1 MLYRLSC
8 LAIFSFSLTALAVPI
23 QFTFSGPQGSVAING
38 GPNLDGVV
46 IQLVLQGDTANL
58 VRGGGIAG
66 SDVYRGLTG
75 TLTVSGLG
83 QSISS
88 VAVTSPVDVQIGF
101 PAGIGTLA
109 NNAVGI
115 SVNTNLMATLS
126 ATIQTALPSW
136 DRASAVGPL
145 LGSNSTA
152 GLGVPTLR
160 LANGS
165 TIKINNFDSVVPF
178 GRSSFQ
184 ATVAPSITT
193 TVSAGAFGGFRA
205 VAPGG
210 WLEIFGKDLAGTTR
224 SWQDSDFVSGRAP
237 TVLDGVRVT
246 VDGIPAYVAFISP
259 GQINVQAPDGI
270 RPGNVPVVVTSAAGA
285 STPYVITAA
294 ARTPGLLAP
303 ASFAAGG
310 KQYVAAIHS
319 NLAFVGPAN
328 LVPGANFRPAV
339 PGDVI
344 VLYGVGFG
352 ATAPASLAGQPAP
365 AGTLPNV
372 VLQLGQVTVPL
383 AYAGASPGAY
393 GLYQFNFTVPAGLSG
408 DVPLTLSVDGVVV
421 NQTLWF
427 AVR

>member
-1 MLYRLSC
+1 MHCMEPACEIPAADVPTPVSACGSGYNAAFGAPKPTVFRDAASGV
-8 LAIFSFSLTALAVPI
+8 SFEI
-23 QFTFSGPQGSVAING
+23 VADRG
-38 GPNLDGVV
+38 DDGMT
-46 IQLVLQGDTANL
+46 I
-58 VRGGGIAG
+58 
-66 SDVYRGLTG
+66 
-75 TLTVSGLG
+75 
-83 QSISS
+83 
-88 VAVTSPVDVQIGF
+88 AVTN
-101 PAGIGTLA
+101 PAG
-109 NNAVGI
+109 
-115 SVNTNLMATLS
+115 
-126 ATIQTALPSW
+126 TA
-136 DRASAVGPL
+136 
-145 LGSNSTA
+145 
-152 GLGVPTLR
+152 
-160 LANGS
+160 
-165 TIKINNFDSVVPF
+165 
-178 GRSSFQ
+178 
-184 ATVAPSITT
+184 VAPGITT

-205 VAPGG
+205 IAPGG
-210 WLEIFGKDLAGTTR
+210 WLEIFGQNLADTTR
-224 SWQDSDFVSGRAP
+224 SWRDSDFVSGRAP

-246 VDGIPAYVAFISP
+246 IDGIPAYVAFISP

-339 PGDVI
+339 AGDVI

-352 ATAPASLAGQPAP
+352 ATAPASPAGQPAP
-365 AGTLPNV
+365 AGLLPNV
-372 VLQLGQVTVPL
+372 VLRLGEVTAPL

-408 DVPLTLSVDGVVV
+408 DVPLTLSVDGAVV

-427 AVR
+427 ALR